1 MKTWKSGHMNRI
13 YASIEDLVG
22 STPLFEPVR
31 VEKQLHLTSHLLCKL
46 EGLNPAG
53 SIKDRAALSM
63 LQAAEADGTLSPGD
77 TIVEQTSGNTGIA
90 LASMAIPRG
99 YHCEIFLESGVTPER
114 RTILR
119 ALGCHLLD
127 YRDVPGAA
135 DPDAPFDPF
144 REATLEEIRRYC
156 TAMGPSFHFL
166 DQTSNPAN
174 PQAHIRSTGPEIWK
188 DTDGCVDALVLMAGT
203 GGTLCGLS
211 TYLRKKNP
219 KIHIAAV
226 EPSPCSVRSE
236 ENPSCKIIDGVLRF
250 DDRPD
255 AACSSFLHHDLYDE
269 CMEVSAESAHRTA
282 LLIARQEGLL
292 FGTSG
297 AAALTAA
304 MELSKRPLF
313 AGKNIVVII
322 PDGGGKYLSSF
333 LYSDQA

>member
-119 ALGCHLLD
+119 ALGCRLLD

-174 PQAHIRSTGPEIWK
+174 PQAHIRSTGPEI
-188 DTDGCVDALVLMAGT
+188 
-203 GGTLCGLS
+203 
-211 TYLRKKNP
+211 
-219 KIHIAAV
+219 
-226 EPSPCSVRSE
+226 
-236 ENPSCKIIDGVLRF
+236 
-250 DDRPD
+250 
-255 AACSSFLHHDLYDE
+255 
-269 CMEVSAESAHRTA
+269 
-282 LLIARQEGLL
+282 
-292 FGTSG
+292 
-297 AAALTAA
+297 
-304 MELSKRPLF
+304 
-313 AGKNIVVII
+313 
-322 PDGGGKYLSSF
+322 
-333 LYSDQA
+333 